1 MHEPYH
7 LSAQEN
13 DPFTETKDGKAM
25 SPVGRFLLRM
35 CSNDM
40 RINLNDPI
48 IKGYIEGLHL
58 KVPMVRL
65 TALHLGITLEGGS

>member
-1 MHEPYH
+1 MTGTRT
-7 LSAQEN
+7 
-13 DPFTETKDGKAM
+13 DPFTKNESGKAM
-25 SPVGRFLLRM
+25 SPIGRFLLRL

-48 IKGYIEGLHL
+48 VNGYMEGMHF
-58 KVPMVRL
+58 KYAMVRL